1 MSNMEVKCK
10 NFKIETA
17 HNHINACYL
26 EGRLELRS
34 GDDALQSVI
43 DLQTPH
49 RLGLRNLEYLMAVL
63 LFIPQ
68 PERILML
75 GTAAGSLL
83 HFLQHHYPETEITA
97 VDIDIELIELLLD
110 MEILPPAHA
119 GLRYVY
125 DDAAHFIRHH
135 QQKYDLVLVDVF
147 SGAQSPAW
155 LLEKNTTNN
164 LFLQLSE
171 SGALAYNLLIDSE
184 HDFKRFYR
192 DLRLVFAEQTLCL
205 PVQGLENTI
214 AYGIRCPRPAIE
226 MTQNM
231 QQAITLSERLEIDLM
246 RVLAVI
252 YNTNPVDRGV
262 I

>member
-1 MSNMEVKCK
+1 MEQKTK

-17 HNHINACYL
+17 YNRINACFL
-26 EGRLELRS
+26 QDRLELRS

-43 DLQTPH
+43 DLHNPH
-49 RLGLRNLEYLMAVL
+49 RLALKNLEHLMAVL

-83 HFLQHHYPETEITA
+83 HFLRYHYLAAEITA
-97 VDIDIELIELLLD
+97 VDIDVELIEQLL
-110 MEILPPAHA
+110 EIGILPPAQA
-119 GLRYVY
+119 RLSYVY
-125 DDAAHFIRHH
+125 DDAEHFIEHCD
-135 QQKYDLVLVDVF
+135 QNYDLILIDVF
-147 SGAQSPAW
+147 NGAQSPAW
-155 LLEKNTTNN
+155 LLEKIATNN
-164 LFLQLSE
+164 LFRLLTKR
-171 SGALAYNLLIDSE
+171 GALAYNLLIDSE

-192 DLRLVFAEQTLCL
+192 DLRLVFDQQTLCL

-214 AYGIRCPRPAIE
+214 AYGLRSPPPPLE
-226 MTQNM
+226 MTQYM
-231 QQAITLSERLEIDLM
+231 QLAVELSERLEIDLM

-252 YNTNPVDRGV
+252 YNTNPVGHGV

>member
-1 MSNMEVKCK
+1 MVQKTK

-17 HNHINACYL
+17 FNHINACFL
-26 EGRLELRS
+26 RGRLELHS

-43 DLQTPH
+43 DLQNPH
-49 RLGLRNLEYLMAVL
+49 HLALKNLEHLMAVL

-83 HFLQHHYPETEITA
+83 HFLRYYYPDAAITA
-97 VDIDIELIELLLD
+97 VDIDVEFIEQLLK
-110 MEILPPAHA
+110 MEILPPAQA
-119 GLRYVY
+119 GLSYVY
-125 DDAAHFIRHH
+125 DDAAHFIEHCD
-135 QQKYDLVLVDVF
+135 QNYDLILIDVF
-147 SGAQSPAW
+147 NGAQSPAW
-155 LLEKNTTNN
+155 LLEKYTTNN
-164 LFLQLSE
+164 LFRLLTKR
-171 SGALAYNLLIDSE
+171 GALAYNLLIESE

-214 AYGIRCPRPAIE
+214 AYGIRSPPPPLE
-226 MTQNM
+226 MTQYM
-231 QQAITLSERLEIDLM
+231 QLAVDLSERLEIDFM
-246 RVLAVI
+246 QVLAVI
-252 YNTNPVDRGV
+252 YNTNPVGRGV